1 MVHGIHST
9 SNGKTETKV
18 VITQNYKVNG
28 KQLLKLRTSYLIDSI
43 PLMENSQ
50 LNKKLMMQLKLHSRK
65 ILPNGNL
72 MKMRELKS
80 RSECSGN
87 KSTMPD
93 KITMKGMQ
101 MHNGILRNTTSMR
114 DNLQT
119 TQMQIWLMA
128 CNLKLISSKQN
139 MPEPMPLQCLLNHY
153 SILSETN
160 TIVISIKEQQ
170 KR

>member
-1 MVHGIHST
+1 
-9 SNGKTETKV
+9 
-18 VITQNYKVNG
+18 
-28 KQLLKLRTSYLIDSI
+28 
-43 PLMENSQ
+43 MENSK
-50 LNKKLMMQLKLHSRK
+50 LNKKLMIQLKLHSRK

-72 MKMRELKS
+72 MKLKELKS
-80 RSECSGN
+80 RSECSGT
-87 KSTMPD
+87 KSMMPD

-119 TQMQIWLMA
+119 TQMKIRLMA
-128 CNLKLISSKQN
+128 CNPKLITSNKN

-153 SILSETN
+153 STLSETN
-160 TIVISIKEQQ
+160 TIVISLKEWQ